1 MDSRGDQDG
10 SKNGS
15 STINDKRDNNVEKK
29 RNNTSMGARGCVQ
42 GGRENGD
49 GPKSIFGKEYILLF
63 DIQFDLNITKKFRNP
78 IYTIAE

>member
-49 GPKSIFGKEYILLF
+49 GPKSIFGKEYIFYYSTFNL
-63 DIQFDLNITKKFRNP
+63 I
-78 IYTIAE
+78 